1 MNQESD
7 FAETALPAQREMA
20 AQVASLRQQRLGQI
34 LVALMLAFAAVIAA
48 NAVSG
53 LATMNVVMEGIAIAL
68 FAFAWQRNRRGDVVG
83 AAWILLVTLMVVLT
97 SLMVFGQG
105 LYDEVPMAFPGILVM
120 ALMFTDGRVFS
131 TVLAAMLLALVGV
144 YALQAAGVLAAVP
157 RAVEPSRLLVL
168 AVILCVTA
176 YFVHTV
182 TKDLRFL
189 LDQQEAD
196 KQALAQAHQQIA
208 ELAYHDPLTHLPN
221 RALALQRLQFLLAT
235 AQRGNHQIAV
245 MFLDL
250 DNFKTI
256 NDSLGHAAG
265 DELLCQV
272 SQRLQACLR
281 TTDMVARLS
290 GDEFLLLLGAVED
303 ERAITTMASKVMEQL
318 APTFN
323 LQGMTVHASGSLGI
337 SVSPRDGDA
346 LETLLKHADLAMYQ
360 AKAAGR
366 NTFRFFDESMNA
378 NMLAHLHLVNA
389 LRQALASDGLQL
401 YYQPQ
406 LSLTSGRVIG
416 AEALLRWHHPELG
429 WVPPNQFIPV
439 AESSG
444 LIHELGT
451 WVLYRACRDARA
463 FRIQGLADLTVA
475 VNVSP
480 LQFRRG
486 NLKELVAQA
495 LAAHALPPSA
505 LELEITESVLI
516 DDRQRPNETLD
527 SLHELGVR
535 IAIDDFGTGYSNLSY
550 LQRYPLHR
558 LKIDRSFTSQLTSSP
573 QAAGIVQAI
582 IEMGHCLRLQ
592 LVAEGVE
599 DMATLTRLRNAGCEF
614 GQGFHWS
621 PAIAAEEFIAFARQS
636 RSSPPA

>member
-1 MNQESD
+1 MNQDSD
-7 FAETALPAQREMA
+7 FTETALPVQHEMA
-20 AQVASLRQQRLGQI
+20 AQAASLRQQRLGQI

-48 NAVSG
+48 NAGSG
-53 LATMNVVMEGIAIAL
+53 RVNMNVVLEGIAIAF
-68 FAFAWQRNRRGDVVG
+68 FAFARQRNRRGDVIG

-599 DMATLTRLRNAGCEF
+599 DMTTLTRLRNAGCEF

-621 PAIAAEEFIAFARQS
+621 PAIPADQFIAFARQS
-636 RSSPPA
+636 RSGPPA

>member
-1 MNQESD
+1 MNQDSD

-20 AQVASLRQQRLGQI
+20 AQAASLRQQRLGQI
-34 LVALMLAFAAVIAA
+34 LVALMLAFAAVIAVNVASGRA
-48 NAVSG
+48 N
-53 LATMNVVMEGIAIAL
+53 MNVVMEGAAIAL
-68 FAFAWQRNRRGDVVG
+68 FAFARQRNRRGDVIG

-120 ALMFTDGRVFS
+120 ALMFADGRVFS
-131 TVLAAMLLALVGV
+131 AVLATMLLVLIGV
-144 YALQAAGVLAAVP
+144 YALQATGVLPAVP
-157 RAVEPSRLLVL
+157 GAVEPSRLLVL

-176 YFVHTV
+176 YFVHTI
-182 TKDLRFL
+182 TKDLRLL

-196 KQALAQAHQQIA
+196 KQALAQSHQQIA

-221 RALALQRLQFLLAT
+221 RALGLQRLQFLLAE
-235 AQRGNHQIAV
+235 ARRGGHQVAV

-265 DELLCQV
+265 DELLRQV
-272 SQRLQACLR
+272 SERLQACLR

-318 APTFN
+318 APVFN
-323 LQGMTVHASGSLGI
+323 LQGVEVHASGSLGI

-389 LRQALASDGLQL
+389 LRQALATDALQL

-406 LSLTSGRVIG
+406 LALTSGRVIG

-429 WVPPNQFIPV
+429 WVPPNEFIPV

-444 LIHELGT
+444 LIHDLGT
-451 WVLYRACRDARA
+451 WVLYRACRDART

-516 DDRQRPNETLD
+516 DDRQRPNEMLD
-527 SLHELGVR
+527 SLHGLGVR

-558 LKIDRSFTSQLTSSP
+558 LKIDRSFTSQVTSSP

-621 PAIAAEEFIAFARQS
+621 PAIPAEQFVAFARQS
-636 RSSPPA
+636 RSRPPA

>member
-34 LVALMLAFAAVIAA
+34 LMALMLAFAAVIAA
-48 NAVSG
+48 NAASG
-53 LATMNVVMEGIAIAL
+53 RATMNVVMEGIAIAL
-68 FAFAWQRNRRGDVVG
+68 FAFARQRNRRGDVIG

-97 SLMVFGQG
+97 SLMAFGQG

-131 TVLAAMLLALVGV
+131 AVLAAMLLVLVGI
-144 YALQAAGVLAAVP
+144 YALQVAGVLAAVP
-157 RAVEPSRLLVL
+157 RTVEPSRLLVL
-168 AVILCVTA
+168 VIILCVTA
-176 YFVHTV
+176 YFVHTI
-182 TKDLRFL
+182 TRDLRLL

-221 RALALQRLQFLLAT
+221 RALALQRLQFLLAD
-235 AQRGNHQIAV
+235 AQRSGHQIAV

-272 SQRLQACLR
+272 GQRLQACLR
-281 TTDMVARLS
+281 ATDTVARLS
-290 GDEFLLLLGAVED
+290 GDEFLLLGVVED
-303 ERAITTMASKVMEQL
+303 ERAIATMASKVMEQL
-318 APTFN
+318 APAFN
-323 LQGMTVHASGSLGI
+323 LQSMAVHASGSLGI

-389 LRQALASDGLQL
+389 LRQALANDELQL

-406 LSLTSGRVIG
+406 LALTSGRVIG

-599 DMATLTRLRNAGCEF
+599 DMTTLTRLRNAGCEF

-621 PAIAAEEFIAFARQS
+621 PAIPADQFIAFARQS
-636 RSSPPA
+636 RSGPTA

>member
-1 MNQESD
+1 MNQDSD
-7 FAETALPAQREMA
+7 FTETALPPQRQMQAQA
-20 AQVASLRQQRLGQI
+20 NSLRQRRLGQS
-34 LVALMLAFAAVIAA
+34 LLALILAFAAVIATNVA
-48 NAVSG
+48 NG
-53 LATMNVVMEGIAIAL
+53 LANMNVVMEGVAIAL
-68 FAFAWQRNRRGDVVG
+68 FAFAWQRNRSGNTIG
-83 AAWILLVTLMVVLT
+83 AAWILLSTLMVVLT
-97 SLMVFGQG
+97 GLMVFGQG

-120 ALMFTDGRVFS
+120 ALMFANGRVFS
-131 TVLAAMLLALVGV
+131 AVLAVMLLVLVGV
-144 YALQAAGVLAAVP
+144 YALQAMGVLAAVP
-157 RAVEPSRLLVL
+157 RAVDPSRLLVL
-168 AVILCVTA
+168 AIILCVTA
-176 YFVHTV
+176 YFVQTI
-182 TKDLRFL
+182 TKDLRLL
-189 LDQQEAD
+189 LDQQEQD
-196 KQALAQAHQQIA
+196 KQALAQSHQQIA

-221 RALALQRLQFLLAT
+221 RALALQRLEFLLT
-235 AQRGNHQIAV
+235 DAQRSGHQIAV

-281 TTDMVARLS
+281 TTDTVARLS
-290 GDEFLLLLGAVED
+290 GDEFLLLGAVEN
-303 ERAITTMASKVMEQL
+303 EGAIATMASKLMEQL

-323 LQGMTVHASGSLGI
+323 LQGMAVHASGSLGI

-346 LETLLKHADLAMYQ
+346 VETLLKHADLAMYQ

-378 NMLAHLHLVNA
+378 NMLAHLQLVNA
-389 LRQALASDGLQL
+389 LRQALANDALQL
-401 YYQPQ
+401 HYQPQ
-406 LSLTSGRVIG
+406 LALTSGRVIG
-416 AEALLRWHHPELG
+416 AEALVRWHHPELG

-451 WVLYRACRDARA
+451 WVLHRACRDARA
-463 FRIQGLADLTVA
+463 FRMQGLADLTVA

-495 LAAHALPPSA
+495 LTAHALPPSA

-516 DDRQRPNETLD
+516 DDRQRPNEILG
-527 SLHELGVR
+527 SLSELGVR

-558 LKIDRSFTSQLTSSP
+558 LKIDRSFTSQVTSSP

>member
-34 LVALMLAFAAVIAA
+34 LMALMLAFAAVIAA
-48 NAVSG
+48 NAASG
-53 LATMNVVMEGIAIAL
+53 RATMNVVMEGIAIAL
-68 FAFAWQRNRRGDVVG
+68 FAFARQRNRRGDVIG

-120 ALMFTDGRVFS
+120 ALMFANGRVFS
-131 TVLAAMLLALVGV
+131 AVLAVMLLVLVGV
-144 YALQAAGVLAAVP
+144 YALQAMGVLAAVP

-281 TTDMVARLS
+281 ATDTVARLS

-389 LRQALASDGLQL
+389 LRQALANDELQL

-406 LSLTSGRVIG
+406 LALTSGRVVG

-558 LKIDRSFTSQLTSSP
+558 LKIDRSFTSQLASSP

-599 DMATLTRLRNAGCEF
+599 DMTTLTRLRNAGCEF

-621 PAIAAEEFIAFARQS
+621 PAIPADQFIAFARQS
-636 RSSPPA
+636 RSGPTA

>member
-83 AAWILLVTLMVVLT
+83 ATWILLVTLMVVLT

-360 AKAAGR
+360 AKAAGA
-366 NTFRFFDESMNA
+366 TPFASSM
-378 NMLAHLHLVNA
+378 
-389 LRQALASDGLQL
+389 
-401 YYQPQ
+401 
-406 LSLTSGRVIG
+406 
-416 AEALLRWHHPELG
+416 
-429 WVPPNQFIPV
+429 
-439 AESSG
+439 
-444 LIHELGT
+444 
-451 WVLYRACRDARA
+451 RA
-463 FRIQGLADLTVA
+463 
-475 VNVSP
+475 
-480 LQFRRG
+480 
-486 NLKELVAQA
+486 
-495 LAAHALPPSA
+495 
-505 LELEITESVLI
+505 
-516 DDRQRPNETLD
+516 
-527 SLHELGVR
+527 
-535 IAIDDFGTGYSNLSY
+535 
-550 LQRYPLHR
+550 
-558 LKIDRSFTSQLTSSP
+558 
-573 QAAGIVQAI
+573 
-582 IEMGHCLRLQ
+582 
-592 LVAEGVE
+592 
-599 DMATLTRLRNAGCEF
+599 
-614 GQGFHWS
+614 
-621 PAIAAEEFIAFARQS
+621 
-636 RSSPPA
+636 